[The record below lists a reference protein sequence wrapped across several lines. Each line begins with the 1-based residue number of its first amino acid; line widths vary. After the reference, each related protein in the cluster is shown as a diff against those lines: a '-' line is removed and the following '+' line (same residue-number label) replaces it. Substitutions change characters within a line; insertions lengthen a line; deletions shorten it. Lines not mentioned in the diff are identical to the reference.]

1 MKKSWKILIVI
12 TFVVYCMAVLHI
24 VLLSRLYMLRYGWGR
39 NSILQYLSLNSNFV
53 PFRTIGGYLTALR
66 TGSMNRD
73 IPIKNLLG
81 NAVMFLPLGIY
92 LPLLW
97 DKMKSF
103 RVTMLTTLVIL
114 LVIELLQ
121 MVTRLGSFDIDDLIL
136 NLLGAVLG
144 YGAYWAGRKIYMRMS
159 RGAE

>member
-1 MKKSWKILIVI
+1 MKKSRKILIVI
-12 TFVVYCMAVLHI
+12 TFVVYCMAVMHI

-53 PFRTIGGYLTALR
+53 PFRTIGGYLAALR

-81 NAVMFLPLGIY
+81 NAVMFLPLGVY

-121 MVTRLGSFDIDDLIL
+121 MVTGLGSFDIDDLIL

-144 YGAYWAGRKIYMRMS
+144 YGAYRAGRKIYMRMS
-159 RGAE
+159 GGAE